1 MDMTN
6 VVATTAGI
14 DRSAPLAA
22 ADTIARIGP
31 NAATQVLAAF
41 RIGGEQGEALA
52 KQVFTTAGVAE
63 WLHHP
68 PAAMVDERLVGRI
81 HRAVRA
87 ALSPEAAARLLAE
100 AGRLTANYLLAWRIP
115 RPARIALTCLPPR
128 PAAACLLPA
137 IRRHAWTFAG
147 SGQFTSHAGPPAVFT
162 LTGNPLCAG
171 ERSGV
176 PLCAWHAAV
185 FERLFQQLVSSRA
198 HVSETE
204 CEARGDGAC
213 RFIVDWRGRRT
224 PPYRRRR

>member
-100 AGRLTANYLLAWRIP
+100 AGRLTANYLL
-115 RPARIALTCLPPR
+115 
-128 PAAACLLPA
+128 PA

-147 SGQFTSHAGPPAVFT
+147 SGQFTAHAGPPAVFT

-213 RFIVDWRGRRT
+213 RFIVDWRGRQT